1 MVTKSEIEMS
11 SAHNDGKSVIDERFI
26 RTLESKIYQYKTSI
40 YKMCILLN

>member
-1 MVTKSEIEMS
+1 MVKKSEIEMS